1 MGNRIH
7 MTPKVKATVAFCA
20 FAACAPVANWMIG
33 NVGACGAGPCKLPVG
48 FGLYAPSGAL
58 MIGAALA
65 LRDYLHELGG
75 WRLVV
80 PAIAVGAAMSFATA
94 PAALALAS
102 MAALVLSEALDA
114 GVYARLRA
122 RGRHV
127 AVAASGLAGAVA
139 DSLLFTAVAFG
150 SIDLA
155 AGNVLAK
162 LYASAALAFFWW
174 RLRK

>member
-1 MGNRIH
+1 VIGKMKKI
-7 MTPKVKATVAFCA
+7 AAFAA
-20 FAACAPVANWMIG
+20 FAACAPIANWMIG
-33 NVGACGAGPCKLPVG
+33 NIGICSAGPCKLPVG

-58 MIGAALA
+58 MIGVALA

-80 PAIAVGAAMSFATA
+80 PAIAVSSSLSFATS

-102 MAALVLSEALDA
+102 MFALALSEMLDA
-114 GVYARLRA
+114 GVYAKLRA

-127 AVAASGLAGAVA
+127 AVAVSGAFGAVA
-139 DSLLFTAVAFG
+139 DSLLFTVIAFG
-150 SIDLA
+150 SLDLA

-162 LYASAALAFFWW
+162 IYASCALALLWW
-174 RLRK
+174 RFRK